1 MYRKWATIPQQ
12 KEPRATAQPHHPMTS
27 FKLWSDQMYS
37 MTNFYHG
44 VTKQW
49 KSAAAHS
56 PISRQTVAHCYNIC
70 YLSHWMDNLPV
81 RHWRVTVIRKS
92 SSEEGESL
100 FPHLWWDLGDPL
112 TSIRRFQ
119 WFKLILI
126 CSICSG
132 FCYSIRYNHEC
143 ART

>member
-1 MYRKWATIPQQ
+1 MYRKWTTVPQQ
-12 KEPRATAQPHHPMTS
+12 KEPRATAPPTVPWRHLIV
-27 FKLWSDQMYS
+27 KWSDVLNDQL
-37 MTNFYHG
+37 YHG

-49 KSAAAHS
+49 KGAAAHS
-56 PISRQTVAHCYNIC
+56 PIRRQTVAHCYNIC